1 MVSAGLTVA
10 VVAGIAVV
18 AAALDAPGR
27 AEPLPPPSPLPQPA
41 QTFTSADDLREFARA
56 AYADLS
62 RGDWASL
69 GRSFV
74 PGGAPAAGPCEPEG
88 EQARTEV
95 WWAAL
100 EAEAALRESPLHA
113 QLVELP
119 RLEWS
124 VAAVDVGEGEAWVA
138 RRAGA
143 FGRAIEPSVLRR
155 DRWMVVGDAWWLD
168 PASLLGDLEGR
179 GAPPPGVLPECREG
193 SPEEVPP
200 PGTFAN
206 PLPDGTRADA
216 AIDGRPLAITMR
228 AGRRGEGPPA
238 PDGFEYAPF
247 EARVESRDGSQLGS
261 PLAFRPAT
269 FDGWLLGPPIST
281 ATDICPGTEATGVT
295 CQLTRGRA
303 LVSVD
308 DPAPR
313 IAWTPSWAD
322 LQGVPA
328 EAVEKGHEY
337 ASPEADAGTLAL
349 PDRAAGAVWW
359 RLPPLHENGEP
370 VVRAADPNVAEA
382 LADAGVDTGAWK
394 TDFSRMTVDPAELLA
409 AGGARGPTA
418 LDLPG
423 AEESPGVYDSVAEAD
438 AWLGDAE
445 PILTAEAGEEA
456 RAYPLRFLI
465 WHPVVN
471 DVLGGEPVLVTYS
484 ALTNTPLAFSRR
496 VGTWAPSFHPAGA
509 VRFGNLLLYD
519 DATESWR
526 QQGTGEAVAGELA
539 GHRLS
544 PMPALLISWAD
555 FKHAR
560 PDGSVL
566 SINAG
571 FAGEYDF
578 NPHFDTDFNP
588 PSSLR
593 GGELDARLPAHAR
606 VLGLRAGGI
615 ALAVPFA
622 EVGRS
627 GVAQFEFEGAP
638 VVVFWRRGTASALSH
653 IDIAQGRD
661 VGAAAAFDPRVG
673 GRSLTLTEESGVF
686 TDAETGSDWDI
697 TGRAVS
703 GPLAGERLR
712 PLTQTNSYWYGW
724 AALNPGTDVWR
735 TEG

>member
-1 MVSAGLTVA
+1 MRIGPRFLVSAGLTVA
-10 VVAGIAVV
+10 AAAGIAVV

-41 QTFTSADDLREFARA
+41 QTFTSADDLWEFARA

-74 PGGAPAAGPCEPEG
+74 PGGASVAGPCEPEG
-88 EQARTEV
+88 EQAQTEA
-95 WWAAL
+95 WRAAL
-100 EAEAALRESPLHA
+100 EAEAALRESPLHT

-124 VAAVDVGEGEAWVA
+124 VAAVELSEGEAWVT

-143 FGRAIEPSVLRR
+143 FGRAIEPPVLRR
-155 DRWMVVGDAWWLD
+155 DRWVVVGDAWWLD
-168 PASLLGDLEGR
+168 PASLLGDSEGQ

-193 SPEEVPP
+193 SPEEGPA
-200 PGTFAN
+200 PGAFAN
-206 PLPDGTRADA
+206 PLPDGAQADA
-216 AIDGRPLAITMR
+216 AIGGRPLTITVR

-247 EARVESRDGSQLGS
+247 EARVESRDRSQLGS

-303 LVSVD
+303 LVSAD

-313 IAWTPSWAD
+313 IAWTPS
-322 LQGVPA
+322 
-328 EAVEKGHEY
+328 
-337 ASPEADAGTLAL
+337 EADAGAGTLAL
-349 PDRAAGAVWW
+349 PERAAGAVWW

-370 VVRAADPNVAEA
+370 VMRPVDPGVAEA
-382 LADAGVDTGAWK
+382 LADAGVNVGAWK

-409 AGGARGPTA
+409 AAGARRAVG

-423 AEESPGVYDSVAEAD
+423 ADESPGVYDSVQAAD

-445 PILTAEAGEEA
+445 PVLAAEAGGEA

-484 ALTNTPLAFSRR
+484 ALTNTPLVFGRR

-539 GHRLS
+539 GHRLT

-560 PDGSVL
+560 PGGSVL

-578 NPHFDTDFNP
+578 NPHFDTDFSP

-606 VLGLRAGGI
+606 VLGLRAGGA

-673 GRSLTLTEESGVF
+673 GRSLTFTEESGVF
-686 TDAETGSDWDI
+686 TDAETGSAWDI

-712 PLTQTNSYWYGW
+712 PLPQTNSYWYGW